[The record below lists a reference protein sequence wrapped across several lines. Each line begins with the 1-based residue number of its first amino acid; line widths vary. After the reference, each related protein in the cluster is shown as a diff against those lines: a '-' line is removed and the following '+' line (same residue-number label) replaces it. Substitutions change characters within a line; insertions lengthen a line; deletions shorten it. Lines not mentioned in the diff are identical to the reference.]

1 MHFAGVSSF
10 SNYTVMPEGAVLK
23 IPKELPFEL
32 AALMGCSVITGVGA
46 VINAAKVKRGGTVAV
61 FGAGG
66 VGVNV
71 VQGAAMSGA
80 KTIIA
85 VDRHSSR
92 LDDALTFG
100 ATHVINA
107 SDTDPVA
114 EIRKLTGGL
123 GVDYAFEAIGLSA
136 TIQQAYNSLAKRGVA
151 MTLGIA
157 PATTEVTISPVG
169 LVYEERVLTGSL
181 YGSSAPK
188 TDIPMMIDLYTNGSL
203 KLDELLSRTYP
214 IEEINEA
221 YDAMQSGETLRSVI
235 KF

>member
-1 MHFAGVSSF
+1 
-10 SNYTVMPEGAVLK
+10 
-23 IPKELPFEL
+23 
-32 AALMGCSVITGVGA
+32 
-46 VINAAKVKRGGTVAV
+46 
-61 FGAGG
+61 
-66 VGVNV
+66 
-71 VQGAAMSGA
+71 MSGA

-100 ATHVINA
+100 ATHIVNA

-114 EIRKLTGGL
+114 ETRKLTGGL
-123 GVDYAFEAIGLSA
+123 GADYAFEAIGLSS

-157 PATTEVTISPVG
+157 PATTEVTISPMG

-181 YGSSAPK
+181 YGSSEPK

>member
-1 MHFAGVSSF
+1 
-10 SNYTVMPEGAVLK
+10 
-23 IPKELPFEL
+23 
-32 AALMGCSVITGVGA
+32 
-46 VINAAKVKRGGTVAV
+46 
-61 FGAGG
+61 
-66 VGVNV
+66 
-71 VQGAAMSGA
+71 
-80 KTIIA
+80 
-85 VDRHSSR
+85 
-92 LDDALTFG
+92 
-100 ATHVINA
+100 
-107 SDTDPVA
+107 
-114 EIRKLTGGL
+114 
-123 GVDYAFEAIGLSA
+123 
-136 TIQQAYNSLAKRGVA
+136 

>member
-1 MHFAGVSSF
+1 
-10 SNYTVMPEGAVLK
+10 MPEGAVLK
-23 IPKELPFEL
+23 ISKELPFEQ

-123 GVDYAFEAIGLSA
+123 GVDYAFEAIGLSS
-136 TIQQAYNSLAKRGVA
+136 TIQQAYNSLAKRGIA

>member
-1 MHFAGVSSF
+1 M
-10 SNYTVMPEGAVLK
+10 
-23 IPKELPFEL
+23 
-32 AALMGCSVITGVGA
+32 
-46 VINAAKVKRGGTVAV
+46 

-71 VQGAAMSGA
+71 VQGAALSGA

-100 ATHVINA
+100 ATHTINA
-107 SDTDPVA
+107 SDTDPVVA
-114 EIRKLTGGL
+114 IRELTGGL

-136 TIQQAYNSLAKRGVA
+136 TIQQAYNSLAKRGIA

-157 PATTEVTISPVG
+157 SATTEVTISPVG

-181 YGSSAPK
+181 YGSSVPK